1 MRPIL
6 SAVAHIHSRGFIHR
20 DLKPEN
26 IVIDHSQES
35 GSLFS
40 LKIIDFGLTAI
51 NKACNAHFHK
61 ITERCGTLIYMAP
74 EQARQDHY
82 GKPVDL
88 WACGTIMYTL
98 LNKGAHPTYRR
109 NVMSKEDFF

>member
-1 MRPIL
+1 MELANGHSLRHYISTRTRQKKSLSDEESAQIMRPIL

-26 IVIDHSQES
+26 IVIDHAPDS
-35 GSLFS
+35 GAVFG

-74 EQARQDHY
+74 E
-82 GKPVDL
+82 
-88 WACGTIMYTL
+88 
-98 LNKGAHPTYRR
+98 
-109 NVMSKEDFF
+109 

>member
-1 MRPIL
+1 MQAIL
-6 SAVAHIHSRGFIHR
+6 SAVAHIHGRGYIHR

-26 IVIDHSQES
+26 IVIDKPYEHMP
-35 GSLFS
+35 GAPFS

-51 NKACNAHFHK
+51 HKACNAHFHT

-74 EQARQDHY
+74 EQARRDHY

-88 WACGTIMYTL
+88 WACGTIMFTL
-98 LNKGAHPTYRR
+98 LNKGVHPTYRR
-109 NVMSKEDFF
+109 NAMTR